1 MQAITQMSIQ
11 TYIVDAFTLHASSA
25 LAANMILRSI
35 VGALL
40 PLAGPQMYE
49 KLGLGWGNTLLG
61 FISVL
66 LIPIP
71 FVFLRCGERL
81 RKGKKVRADGGGSMP

>member
-1 MQAITQMSIQ
+1 MCIQ
-11 TYIVDAFTLHASSA
+11 TYIVDAYSLHASSA

-35 VGALL
+35 LGALL
-40 PLAGPQMYE
+40 PLAGPPMYD
-49 KLGLGWGNTLLG
+49 KMGLGWGNTLLG

-71 FVFLRCGERL
+71 FIFLKYGERL
-81 RKGKKVRADGGGSMP
+81 RKGNWKGSPAEAVSD